1 MSIEAEEDEY
11 GIIEATKETQSKVTL
26 AEDIKAAVDEVLT
39 MTRKNEKTKTEW
51 EILAEVLKDFV
62 ERQEKRK
69 SSPVPE
75 PERWNDL

>member
-1 MSIEAEEDEY
+1 MSIEEDEY

-39 MTRKNEKTKTEW
+39 MTRKNEETKTEW

-69 SSPVPE
+69 SPVSGPK
-75 PERWNDL
+75 RWNDL

>member
-11 GIIEATKETQSKVTL
+11 GIIEATKETQSKVSL

-39 MTRKNEKTKTEW
+39 MTRKNEETKTEW

-62 ERQEKRK
+62 ERHEKRN
-69 SSPVPE
+69 SPVPE

>member
-1 MSIEAEEDEY
+1 MSIEEDEY
-11 GIIEATKETQSKVTL
+11 GIIEVEKKTQSKVTL

-39 MTRKNEKTKTEW
+39 MTRESKEAKTEW
-51 EILAEVLKDFV
+51 DILAEVLKDFV
-62 ERQEKRK
+62 ERQEKKK